1 MSKIGLVDPPGS
13 TANQVFLSNNPYNSN
28 FDRNMDI
35 KAAENKLNAKQILLN
50 RYVEMAEQSYIAGLS
65 ENEFDRRVNAIQRN
79 IYYLD
84 DLLGFA
90 IHYENED
97 LQERASDLIYKAQ
110 SAIDKMKEFR
120 ADLNKHEN
128 VTTNE
133 QYSTVDTKN
142 AGNLN
147 KSVVALAVAVASA
160 SAMTL
165 AVAVALVNDYKN
177 QFSLDH
183 NKNENIVVANHSH
196 IVYSKGNMIENKA
209 RIDDR
214 INSSNQNFVD
224 ITEDSTHDIE
234 LIKLKH
240 YDGWR
245 RSQDSFCDF
254 QNDSDNIK
262 ISTKAAAL
270 YGKCHYDSYDNEI
283 DDYHNDLNKLD
294 LSVPESSHNNVYEN
308 SKNSIRYLANLQQVQ
323 PTDTP
328 PPFNAMC
335 FIMMIKVIS

>member
-1 MSKIGLVDPPGS
+1 MSTIGLVDPPGS
-13 TANQVFLSNNPYNSN
+13 TANQVFLSNNRYNSN

-35 KAAENKLNAKQILLN
+35 KAAENRLNVKQILLN
-50 RYVEMAEQSYIAGLS
+50 RHVEMAEESYIAGLS
-65 ENEFDRRVNAIQRN
+65 ENEFDSRVNSIQRN
-79 IYYLD
+79 VYYLH
-84 DLLGFA
+84 DLLEFA
-90 IHYENED
+90 IHYGNED

-110 SAIDKMKEFR
+110 SAIDKIKEFR
-120 ADLNKHEN
+120 TDLNKHEN

-142 AGNLN
+142 ACNLN
-147 KSVVALAVAVASA
+147 KSVIALAVAVASA

-165 AVAVALVNDYKN
+165 AVAVALVNDFKI

-183 NKNENIVVANHSH
+183 NKNENIVVSNHSH
-196 IVYSKGNMIENKA
+196 IVYSNGNMIENKA

-214 INSSNQNFVD
+214 INSSNQNSID
-224 ITEDSTHDIE
+224 ITDDSSHDIE
-234 LIKLKH
+234 LIKLKP
-240 YDGWR
+240 YDGRR

-254 QNDSDNIK
+254 QNDSDNIRL
-262 ISTKAAAL
+262 STKTAAL
-270 YGKCHYDSYDNEI
+270 YRKCCSDSYDNEI

-308 SKNSIRYLANLQQVQ
+308 SKSSICYVANLKQVQ

-328 PPFNAMC
+328 PPYNAMC
-335 FIMMIKVIS
+335 FIIMIKVIS